1 MDGGDIQRTDMR
13 IPFVDLKAGY
23 RPLKGDILKAIG
35 DVLEG
40 MNLHL
45 GPNVQALDE
54 EFARY
59 IGTKYAI
66 AVASG
71 TDAILIALLSA
82 GVKAG
87 DEVITTPHTFFATVE
102 AIVNIWAVPIFVDI
116 ETDTFNINPE
126 LIGNKITPKTK
137 AIIPVHMYGQSDEMK
152 PIIEFAQK
160 HGLKVIEDSCQAHG
174 AEYYGKRCGSMGDA
188 GCFSFYYTKNLG
200 AYGEGG
206 IITTDDPEIAEKA
219 KQYRNHGHISKYE
232 HVRFGYNSRL
242 DEIQAAI
249 LRIRL
254 KHLDEYNDARRKIAG
269 KYSELLRDTPL
280 ILPREADG
288 RRHVY
293 HLYVVRTKERD
304 LLRQYLSEAGIGT
317 GIHYKNPVHLQEAC
331 RFLGYKRGDFPITEE
346 ICNEIL
352 SLPIYP
358 ELQDSQ
364 IEYIS
369 GKINEYCDKGGC

>member
-13 IPFVDLKAGY
+13 TPFVDLKAGY

-102 AIVNIWAVPIFVDI
+102 AIVNIGAVPIFVDI

-137 AIIPVHMYGQSDEMK
+137 AIIPVHMWTVG
-152 PIIEFAQK
+152 
-160 HGLKVIEDSCQAHG
+160 
-174 AEYYGKRCGSMGDA
+174 
-188 GCFSFYYTKNLG
+188 
-200 AYGEGG
+200 
-206 IITTDDPEIAEKA
+206 
-219 KQYRNHGHISKYE
+219 
-232 HVRFGYNSRL
+232 
-242 DEIQAAI
+242 
-249 LRIRL
+249 
-254 KHLDEYNDARRKIAG
+254 
-269 KYSELLRDTPL
+269 
-280 ILPREADG
+280 
-288 RRHVY
+288 
-293 HLYVVRTKERD
+293 
-304 LLRQYLSEAGIGT
+304 
-317 GIHYKNPVHLQEAC
+317 
-331 RFLGYKRGDFPITEE
+331 
-346 ICNEIL
+346 
-352 SLPIYP
+352 
-358 ELQDSQ
+358 
-364 IEYIS
+364 
-369 GKINEYCDKGGC
+369 